1 MKKKYKE
8 IRKKILFA
16 KKIFSPLRKIINK
29 FLYKKNYFLI
39 WRTGKAIG
47 DQVLIAGFARSL
59 NNKFKCEIITIT
71 NYSSLLS
78 LSPWISKSISWDE
91 IAFFKLTYYILK
103 LIEGER
109 IIEYNFPFKGYGYK
123 SQLEAYRSGFF
134 KYLKEPPIWH
144 AHVADRFK
152 REIFKDFLGGLISTN
167 NKKAKLIIKNIKD
180 KHPNYKIGII
190 NPVGKD
196 SYAKSKLY
204 GFKNYQV
211 IIDQTK
217 DKIKWLQVGLN
228 NDLLLQGINLDLR
241 GNTLEFLVNIIAFSD
256 LVLADEGLL
265 NHIAGSF
272 PYINSYVVFSRFSPP
287 SYYKYK
293 NTITIG
299 KPKNFSKLKYWQD
312 YSPIKKDKLDP
323 KNLAKSILKREF
335 NII

>member
-134 KYLKEPPIWH
+134 KYLKEPPIWY
-144 AHVADRFK
+144 AHVADRV
-152 REIFKDFLGGLISTN
+152 RGEIFKNFKGGLKSSN
-167 NKKAKLIIKNIKD
+167 NRKAKLIIKTINE
-180 KHPNYKIGII
+180 NNSNFKIGII
-190 NPVGKD
+190 NPIGKD
-196 SYAKSKLY
+196 SYTKSKLY
-204 GFKNYQV
+204 GFENYQ
-211 IIDQTK
+211 IIVENTK
-217 DKIKWLQVGLN
+217 HTIKWLQVGLN
-228 NDLLLQGINLDLR
+228 KDSLLQGIHLDLR

-272 PYINSYVVFSRFSPP
+272 PLVNSYVVFSKFSPP
-287 SYYKYK
+287 CYYSYR

-299 KPKNFSKLKYWQD
+299 KPKNFSKLKYWED
-312 YSPIKKDKLDP
+312 YSANKKIKLDP
-323 KNLAKSILKREF
+323 SKLAKAILDKEF
-335 NII
+335 KIT